1 MKLKFSA
8 PKQTTWWVAVAAGVI
23 GILSHF
29 GVVSLVDSST
39 AFLLEMAAFL
49 ILAFA
54 TTNKGL

>member
-23 GILSHF
+23 GVLSHF
-29 GVVSLVDSST
+29 GVVSLVDDST
-39 AFLLEMAAFL
+39 AFLLVTAAFV
-49 ILAFA
+49 ILALA